1 MTFKDPDTIETR
13 DLNLIQ
19 TDLGNGISNTLI
31 VEIIIDRYDPLIEVE
46 LYGFTFF
53 TCQVYVFWLVLSR
66 TPSVNRI
73 YLDLFLGV

>member
-1 MTFKDPDTIETR
+1 MMTFKDPDTIETR

-19 TDLGNGISNTLI
+19 TDLGSGISNTLI

-53 TCQVYVFWLVLSR
+53 TCQVSYLSFYKI
-66 TPSVNRI
+66 SV
-73 YLDLFLGV
+73 DTFSFMMS